1 MAGIDDVES
10 EFYYLAAQFGAL
22 PPYDYDEEEAEIED
36 PGIDWRVALF
46 YATYLTAT
54 AAGYY
59 YIGRAAWRALRGS
72 S

>member
-1 MAGIDDVES
+1 MGEIDVES
-10 EFYYLAAQFGAL
+10 EFYRMAAEFGAV
-22 PPYDYDEEEAEIED
+22 DEHSDIED
-36 PGIDWRVALF
+36 PQFDWRVALF